1 MGNLLRNRSAAEQVS
16 EMTEGVSFL
25 PVDPGLPL
33 PYHSVLEIWVLHYLL
48 WWVSTAL
55 NREGKSLQTGF
66 LSQSTS
72 NATNVSREPRSWT
85 ERWTRS
91 HSSPGVSIT
100 ISIHSLGDGGLGSG
114 AGAWKSPQTQT
125 KLDNWLE
132 LRSWWSDPKWPA
144 VSCFTG
150 GKFFI
155 HQRNIK
161 DDTWFFTQ
169 VWVSQLR
176 CRLGKED
183 KMH

>member
-25 PVDPGLPL
+25 PVDPGLP
-33 PYHSVLEIWVLHYLL
+33 PPSHSVLEIWVLHYLL

-72 NATNVSREPRSWT
+72 SATNVSREPRSWA
-85 ERWTRS
+85 ERWTWS
-91 HSSPGVSIT
+91 HSSPGVSST
-100 ISIHSLGDGGLGSG
+100 ISIHSLGDGGLGL
-114 AGAWKSPQTQT
+114 GAWKSPQTQT
-125 KLDNWLE
+125 KLDNSLQ

-150 GKFFI
+150 GKLYTRETSRMI
-155 HQRNIK
+155 PDSSPKCECQNS
-161 DDTWFFTQ
+161 D
-169 VWVSQLR
+169 V
-176 CRLGKED
+176 G
-183 KMH
+183 